1 MDLRRRG
8 VSAAWQNLISH
19 CQDGAK
25 LQVAAVIFSLREE
38 ESERARG
45 RERERDWELKAAVP
59 MGGARLK

>member
-45 RERERDWELKAAVP
+45 RERERLGIKAAVS